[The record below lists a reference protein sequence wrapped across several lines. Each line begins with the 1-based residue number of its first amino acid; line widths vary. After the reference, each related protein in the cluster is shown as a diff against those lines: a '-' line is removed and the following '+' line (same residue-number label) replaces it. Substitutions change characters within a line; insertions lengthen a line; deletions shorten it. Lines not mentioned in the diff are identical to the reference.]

1 MDDESKLIDVF
12 GIAMAAGT
20 DRIPMPET
28 KADWLI
34 ITNKIDNG
42 QIDGDVVLATYSDV
56 WPEKYD
62 KIDIRNR
69 YNSKILYTLEYNT
82 DTGIF
87 EGMSYARAL
96 PSGDEL
102 DAIWQKMLEEI
113 EQETTENKKPKK

>member
-1 MDDESKLIDVF
+1 MKSVIMKIHKAMSTIIIALTLSACTTAQESAMDDESKLIDVF

-69 YNSKILYTLEYNT
+69 YYRCYCTILSS
-82 DTGIF
+82 F
-87 EGMSYARAL
+87 
-96 PSGDEL
+96 
-102 DAIWQKMLEEI
+102 
-113 EQETTENKKPKK
+113 